1 MKIRRLFFISF
12 TLILVFNLIFASG
25 CSLLDF
31 PEKIT
36 GEYEKDPLLPV
47 DEKAM
52 DEAIASA
59 EKELEAEKEKAQV
72 AEEEEKLIPDE
83 PITLKGSV
91 WDSALTLIID
101 LQSGD
106 VGGSLYFDDGE
117 DTYNLTIKGDIDLE
131 TYKFNGVC
139 SGLWVSKPLDISEI
153 ITVTID
159 GQLNKDLNGASG
171 TSTGNA
177 GTDNWTAD

>member
-25 CSLLDF
+25 CSLLDL

-72 AEEEEKLIPDE
+72 AEEAELEEE
-83 PITLKGSV
+83 
-91 WDSALTLIID
+91 
-101 LQSGD
+101 
-106 VGGSLYFDDGE
+106 
-117 DTYNLTIKGDIDLE
+117 E
-131 TYKFNGVC
+131 THN
-139 SGLWVSKPLDISEI
+139 
-153 ITVTID
+153 
-159 GQLNKDLNGASG
+159 Q
-171 TSTGNA
+171 
-177 GTDNWTAD
+177 TARRPATR